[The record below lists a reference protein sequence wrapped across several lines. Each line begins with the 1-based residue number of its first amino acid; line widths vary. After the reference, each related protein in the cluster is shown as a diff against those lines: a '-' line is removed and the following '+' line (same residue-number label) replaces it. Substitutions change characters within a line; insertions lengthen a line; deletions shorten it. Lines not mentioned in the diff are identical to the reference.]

1 MKINLSSNEISV
13 LAEFI
18 KSEHHGNIEGA
29 TDTEILTMYIKDE
42 VETQRGDGKDVS
54 EDDVLVELQ
63 EQQAQ
68 SWASELSTLLATNKT
83 FAKFTNVSSRTES
96 DLKQVITVLNF
107 LAFQYED
114 EISDGQYNQ

>member
-1 MKINLSSNEISV
+1 MKINLSSNEISA

-18 KSEHHGNIEGA
+18 KSQHEGNIDGA
-29 TDTEILTMYIKDE
+29 TDSEILIMYIKDE

-68 SWASELSTLLATNKT
+68 SWASELSTLLATNET
-83 FAKFTNVSSRTES
+83 FAKFTNVSSRSKS
-96 DLKQVITVLNF
+96 DLMQVITALNF

-114 EISDGQYNQ
+114 EISDGQFNN